1 MLAIAFCLAGVFAL
15 LIISEL
21 LGQRKKLQGD
31 SQRQF
36 VHITV
41 GSFIAFWPWLISWR
55 SIQIIGVAMLTV
67 VLLNRRY
74 KLADFYTKVDRRSY
88 GDIFYALAVVL
99 SASLTDEP
107 IFFATAMLTMAVG
120 DGLANI
126 IGQRYGQN
134 WKYKFWGHTK
144 TVYGSMA
151 MWLVSIG
158 VLGIGLLFAV
168 DIIDYSEYGTL
179 LLLVPPALVLIEN
192 AAVWSLDN
200 LLVPAVVIMALNLTQ

>member
-1 MLAIAFCLAGVFAL
+1 MLAAAFCLAGVFAL

-21 LGQRKKLQGD
+21 LSQRKKLHGD

-55 SIQIIGVAMLTV
+55 SIQIIGVAMLAV

-74 KLADFYTKVDRRSY
+74 KLADFYTAVDRKSY
-88 GDIFYALAVVL
+88 GDIFYALAIVL

-107 IFFATAMLTMAVG
+107 IFFAVAMLTMALG

-126 IGQRYGQN
+126 IGQKYGKR
-134 WKYKFWGHTK
+134 WKYQFFNHPK
-144 TVYGSMA
+144 TVIGSMA
-151 MWLVSIG
+151 MWLVSIS
-158 VLGIGLLFAV
+158 VLGIGLLFAHDV
-168 DIIDYSEYGTL
+168 VDYSQYGTL
-179 LLLVPPALVLIEN
+179 LLLVPPALVIIEN
-192 AAVWSLDN
+192 AAVWGLDN
-200 LLVPAVVIMALNLTQ
+200 LLVPIVVILTLNLTQ